1 MPRKITKEIVNQRL
15 SERGIK
21 LIGSYINVRTK
32 TTFQCGKGH
41 EWETKPDTVLRGYG
55 CPICAGKHGFTKEEV
70 NKRLEDRGVELIGDY
85 IDSKTK
91 TTFRCK
97 QGHEWEARPAHIL
110 GGHKNG
116 CPYCAGRAKLSKE
129 IVNQR
134 LADRGIKLIGD
145 YVNTSTRST
154 FRCKHGHEWDAV
166 ADHVIR
172 GSGCPECY
180 GNIPLTKEII
190 NERLSSRGIKQIG
203 DYDGARTKTMFR
215 CKQGHEWSSTPDN
228 VTRGSGCPYCAGKAP
243 LTKEIVL
250 QRLKGRG
257 IELIGE
263 YKNASTPTTFRCEHR
278 HEWETRPSNIVT
290 SKHGCPYCGGS
301 MKLTKDLVNQKI
313 ADQCIQLIG
322 NYINNSTCTIFICD
336 YGHEWETR
344 PANVLRGSGC
354 PVCAGNLPITKGEVN
369 ETIAD
374 RGFQL
379 VGEYLNARTKTMFR
393 CKQGHEWSST
403 PDNVTRGSGCPYCAG
418 TAKLTKEIVN
428 ERISDRG
435 IEMVGEYINIDTRAT
450 FRCEYGH
457 EWETIPDGVIAG
469 NGCPICSGTAPLSKE
484 IVNERITG
492 RGFKMISD
500 YINTATKT
508 TFRCD
513 KGHEWNAKPSNIMH
527 GQGCPTCAEYGFKRE
542 KPAILYYLRID
553 TRNQTLYKIGI
564 TNRTVEARFI
574 GDMDK
579 ITILNI
585 KYFDQGG
592 DAYKQEQE
600 IIKNFSE
607 YHYSGGDVI
616 LSKGGNTELFT
627 KDILGLDFYETY

>member
-203 DYDGARTKTMFR
+203 DYDG
-215 CKQGHEWSSTPDN
+215 
-228 VTRGSGCPYCAGKAP
+228 
-243 LTKEIVL
+243 
-250 QRLKGRG
+250 
-257 IELIGE
+257 
-263 YKNASTPTTFRCEHR
+263 
-278 HEWETRPSNIVT
+278 
-290 SKHGCPYCGGS
+290 
-301 MKLTKDLVNQKI
+301 
-313 ADQCIQLIG
+313 
-322 NYINNSTCTIFICD
+322 
-336 YGHEWETR
+336 
-344 PANVLRGSGC
+344 
-354 PVCAGNLPITKGEVN
+354 
-369 ETIAD
+369 
-374 RGFQL
+374 
-379 VGEYLNARTKTMFR
+379 ARTKTMFR